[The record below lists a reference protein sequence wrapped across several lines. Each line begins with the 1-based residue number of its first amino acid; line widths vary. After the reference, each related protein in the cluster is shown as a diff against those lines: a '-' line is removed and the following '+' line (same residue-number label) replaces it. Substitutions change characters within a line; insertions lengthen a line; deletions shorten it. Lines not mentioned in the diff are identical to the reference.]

1 MSEIQLYRRVGKK
14 IREVRESKN
23 LSQQALAD
31 MCNFEKSNMSR
42 IEAGKNNLTLK
53 TLEKIAIGLGVKIK
67 DLLDFE

>member
-1 MSEIQLYRRVGKK
+1 MSGIQLYRRVGKK

-53 TLEKIAIGLGVKIK
+53 TLEKIANGLGVKIK

>member
-1 MSEIQLYRRVGKK
+1 MSEIQLYRLVGKK
-14 IREVRESKN
+14 IREVRETKK

-53 TLEKIAIGLGVKIK
+53 TLEKIANGLGVKIK

>member
-53 TLEKIAIGLGVKIK
+53 TLEKIANGLGVKIK